1 VKPIYKLTKDLHIR
15 EEAYWFVP
23 YKTIL
28 RAPDNSAY
36 YSKPFN
42 SSQFMS
48 ETSLVYNF
56 KIASAGVFMNYYS
69 TAVSRVN
76 FGINIGFLL
85 FNPKFTE

>member
-1 VKPIYKLTKDLHIR
+1 
-15 EEAYWFVP
+15 
-23 YKTIL
+23 
-28 RAPDNSAY
+28 
-36 YSKPFN
+36 
-42 SSQFMS
+42 MS